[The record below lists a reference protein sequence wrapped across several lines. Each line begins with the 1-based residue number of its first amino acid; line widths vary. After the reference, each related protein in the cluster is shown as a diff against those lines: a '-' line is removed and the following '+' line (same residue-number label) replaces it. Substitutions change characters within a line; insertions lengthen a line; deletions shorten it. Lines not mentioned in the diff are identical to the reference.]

1 MRNGWTIEEE
11 IIEWVGSE
19 RSFARET
26 RLINPQGA
34 IVARRLANTTTR
46 TELCLFVQNDQ
57 CFRWHS
63 TDPKQV
69 VYARLPAEVQSRL
82 MERFVL
88 YHGLDRSLIF
98 LGQRARWILL
108 ECARSLEPPYLIE
121 PISVEKYR
129 LEPPFGQ
136 MVSVEWRLFP
146 SVPPQPTGSI
156 AELRVDD
163 RLYRRHLLL
172 LSRQAS
178 ANEVEL
184 FKVPR
189 GASLRPVPVEAV
201 TFFPIGGYEIVVP
214 EDGEK

>member
-11 IIEWVGSE
+11 IIEWVESE

-46 TELCLFVQNDQ
+46 TELCLFVQDDQ

-69 VYARLPAEVQSRL
+69 VYARLSAEVRSRL
-82 MERFVL
+82 MGRFVL
-88 YHGLDRSLIF
+88 YHGLDRPLIF
-98 LGQRARWILL
+98 LGRRVRWILL
-108 ECARSLEPPYLIE
+108 ERARYLEPPYIIE
-121 PISVEKYR
+121 PVSVEKYR
-129 LEPPFGQ
+129 VESPLGK
-136 MVSVEWRLFP
+136 VVTVEWRVFP
-146 SVPPQPTGSI
+146 SVPPQPKGSI
-156 AELRVDD
+156 AELRVDNS
-163 RLYRRHLLL
+163 LYRRHLLL
-172 LSRQAS
+172 QSRQAS

-189 GASLRPVPVEAV
+189 GALLRAVPVEAV

-214 EDGEK
+214 EEGEK